1 MFALLRE
8 ITRALPWIAALAV
21 LAPAPALAADPY
33 PTKPIRVVVP
43 YPAGSGVDVVAR
55 AVVSR
60 MSPGLGQP
68 IVIDNRVGAGGN
80 IGMEFVARAPKDGYT
95 LLVTATQLV
104 GNPGIGPVKFDP
116 IRDFA
121 PVSLISRVPSIL
133 VVPMDSPV
141 RSVRELIAL
150 AREKPGA
157 LNYASG
163 GNGGLGHYAG
173 ELFKSNGGDL
183 DIVHVPYKSASEQ
196 VMSVVGA
203 QTQLAFPA
211 LQIAQPQVAAGRL
224 RPLAVTSE
232 RRSPQFPDVPTL
244 RESMDRGFALDA
256 WYGLLAPA
264 GTPESVLARLHAELL
279 KVLNDPAVRHS
290 LEQGSQEVV
299 GSTQAEFAQVIVKD
313 LKVWTDLA
321 NRLGVKVD

>member
-8 ITRALPWIAALAV
+8 IARALPWIAALAV

-33 PTKPIRVVVP
+33 PTKVIRVVVP
-43 YPAGSGVDVVAR
+43 YPAGSGVDAVAR

-60 MSPGLGQP
+60 MAPGLGQP
-68 IVIDNRVGAGGN
+68 IVIDNRAGAGGN

-121 PVSLISRVPSIL
+121 PVSLISRVPSML

-244 RESMDRGFALDA
+244 RESMERGFALDA

-264 GTPESVLARLHAELL
+264 GTPEPVLARLHAELL
-279 KVLNDPAVRHS
+279 KVLNDPAVRQS

-321 NRLGVKVD
+321 TRLGVKVD